1 MGGTRLEVPR
11 VTRVTLSLEQ
21 GAHLVSIA
29 RKTIEIAVVEGRV
42 PGRDELPPWPGGED
56 GFLRSLRGAF
66 VTLTNPDGGL
76 RGCIGVPYPV
86 KPLEEAVVHAAVGAA
101 THDPRFPRV
110 TAAELGSLMVEVS
123 ALTAPETLKCKAL
136 ELPNHVRIGTDGLI
150 VSGFGTS
157 GLLLPQVATE
167 MGLTPEEF
175 LSLTCE
181 KAGLSR
187 DAWLTAE
194 LEVQRF
200 QAEVFAEA
208 SPRGVVGEIK
218 AHS

>member
-1 MGGTRLEVPR
+1 M
-11 VTRVTLSLEQ
+11 TLSLEQ

-29 RKTIEIAVVEGRV
+29 RKTVETAVVEGRV
-42 PGRDELPPWPGGED
+42 IGRNELPPLPEGENE
-56 GFLRSLRGAF
+56 FMKSLRGAF

-86 KPLEEAVVHAAVGAA
+86 KPLGEAVVHAAVGAA

-110 TAAELGSLMVEVS
+110 TAAELGSLTVEVS

-136 ELPNHVRIGTDGLI
+136 ELPSRVRIGTDGLI
-150 VSGFGTS
+150 VSGMGTS

-167 MGLTPEEF
+167 MGLAPDEF

-181 KAGLSR
+181 KAGLSP

-208 SPRGVVGEIK
+208 SPRGVVGELK
-218 AHS
+218 PHPS